1 MSFLFLS
8 LPDRFVFDSCCM
20 WTVVVCV
27 CSGERGSSLP
37 SITAVEGSWHVHRAS
52 AHAHVSS
59 HGHIRSGRV
68 TVLQPYGP
76 ALWCGS
82 YSTSYLHWIELFMQ
96 LMWIRKTSRCVFS
109 SPAERD
115 RRELSADVRHPQL
128 QAGRNAPQRHT
139 RDPGT
144 SAGRPG
150 ICPESSTGRPA
161 FRTGEWKLLF
171 HLKNQNQVLTYWCVF
186 IQSDLL
192 HLTFLFV
199 NILRFWVWTYFCGL
213 FMSIRHVIS

>member
-1 MSFLFLS
+1 
-8 LPDRFVFDSCCM
+8 M

-27 CSGERGSSLP
+27 CSCERGSSLP
-37 SITAVEGSWHVHRAS
+37 SITAVEGSWHIRRAS

-59 HGHIRSGRV
+59 HGHIGSGRV
-68 TVLQPYGP
+68 AVLQPYGP

-82 YSTSYLHWIELFMQ
+82 YSASYLHWIELFLQ
-96 LMWIRKTSRCVFS
+96 LMWIRKTSRCVSS

-128 QAGRNAPQRHT
+128 QGGRDAPQRHT

-150 ICPESSTGRPA
+150 ICPESSTGRSCI
-161 FRTGEWKLLF
+161 
-171 HLKNQNQVLTYWCVF
+171 QNRWVKVAVSFKIKEFNLCILTYWCVF

-192 HLTFLFV
+192 HLTHHDQLFLFV
-199 NILRFWVWTYFCGL
+199 NILLLSLDL
-213 FMSIRHVIS
+213 FLWLVHEHRACDQLRAKL